1 MLNRFTGMVD
11 MSKIAADVQ
20 SGLLAWLTSW
30 EKADPVKRQWL
41 CRKLEMRLYSMNGQ
55 LTYTVQSWQDR
66 FVDSLPIENGL
77 RPPIK
82 PVRAILPQVL

>member
-1 MLNRFTGMVD
+1 MYKAVC
-11 MSKIAADVQ
+11 
-20 SGLLAWLTSW
+20 LAWLTSW

-66 FVDSLPIENGL
+66 FVDSLPIEKWFKATYKTSQSYFATG
-77 RPPIK
+77 PIGK
-82 PVRAILPQVL
+82 EKLQDLFGK

>member
-41 CRKLEMRLYSMNGQ
+41 CRKLEMRLYS
-55 LTYTVQSWQDR
+55 S
-66 FVDSLPIENGL
+66 E
-77 RPPIK
+77 
-82 PVRAILPQVL
+82 RAAYVYGTELAR